1 VSLRRYADRSAVAL
15 VDVVIVSFNSRSHLR
30 DCVLPVSQLD
40 DVRVIV
46 VDNASADGSL
56 NAIADLD
63 VTAIARSSNGGF
75 AAGCNDG
82 WRAGSGRHVLFLN
95 PDARID
101 ESSLRRLVASLD
113 GDDAVAAVA
122 PKIEFPTGALAYS
135 LRRFPRLRSTFAQAL
150 FLHRLFSRA
159 AWANELIRDPS
170 AYTRAWGPEW
180 VSGACIVVR
189 RSVLEQ
195 VGGWDDDFFLY
206 CEDVDLC
213 RRIRE
218 AGYEIRYEPTA
229 VVVHAEGASTPR
241 PASLPLLAA
250 ARLLYAR
257 KHRRPFA
264 AALERVGVGLWA
276 FTHLLVARGGREER
290 RGHARALRIVLSGD
304 RVPRPG

>member
-1 VSLRRYADRSAVAL
+1 MDV

-30 DCVLPVSQLD
+30 DCVLPLCQMK
-40 DVRVIV
+40 DVRVVV

-56 NAIADLD
+56 AAVADLE
-63 VTAIARSSNGGF
+63 VSAIARSTNGGF

-101 ESSLRRLVASLD
+101 EASLHRLVVTLD
-113 GDDAVAAVA
+113 REDAVAAVA
-122 PKIEFPTGALAYS
+122 PRIEHPTGELAYS

-150 FLHRLFSRA
+150 FLHRVFRRA
-159 AWANELIRDPS
+159 AWADELVRDPA
-170 AYTRAWGPEW
+170 AYARAWDPEW
-180 VSGACIVVR
+180 VSGACILVR

-195 VGGWDDDFFLY
+195 LGGWDADFFLY

-218 AGYEIRYEPTA
+218 AGYEVRYEPGA
-229 VVVHAEGASTPR
+229 VVVHSEGASSPR
-241 PASLPLLAA
+241 PTTLPLLAA
-250 ARLLYAR
+250 ARLRYAR
-257 KHRRPFA
+257 KHSRPLP

-276 FTHLLVARGGREER
+276 LTHVLVSRGGRGDR
-290 RGHARALRIVLSGD
+290 RGHARALRTVLSGG
-304 RVPRPG
+304 RVPRAG